1 MRGIWWRH
9 GVSSHDDIAQET
21 RHTDHIAGSP
31 VSGWAS
37 GAGSKPGRRRLGRRL
52 GSVLLLLPLLLG
64 AVGAPGAAPSAHGD
78 ELSEARAR
86 QARLKKD
93 VAAQRAAVA
102 RLQRLQAGLSA
113 DIQDTAGQIRGLNA
127 DVGALSTRITKITAQ
142 IADVQADY
150 DSLVRQLS
158 GLDAELVDLQT
169 REAAKRAELAERKAL
184 LAERVRSAYDSDR
197 TSLLESF
204 LSGGTF
210 TDLLAE
216 MSYFI
221 DVGEQDKALAMRI
234 ATDQE
239 TLAEIHQTV
248 ADTRTETNELR
259 QETAAQ
265 KRDLDRNRLSLNATQ
280 KKLAELE
287 KKTRVELA
295 KQKAAFATVAKNN
308 TAARNALAK
317 AEAAQKRLQSR
328 IADLIRRRSAQ
339 GRIPSVYN
347 GALRWPMGGTVTQGF
362 GCTGFSWE
370 PRVGRCSHFHRGID
384 VVASA
389 GTPVRASGAGIVVY
403 IGWNYADGSDPAWI
417 VVIAHSAALSTWYAH
432 MLPLHPNG
440 IRAGS
445 KVKAGQIIGYE
456 GNTGHSTGAHLHWAV
471 MYRGSFSNPRL
482 FL

>member
-1 MRGIWWRH
+1 M
-9 GVSSHDDIAQET
+9 
-21 RHTDHIAGSP
+21 RHTDHTAESP

-37 GAGSKPGRRRLGRRL
+37 GAGSKARRGRLGRRL

-64 AVGAPGAAPSAHGD
+64 SIGAPGVAPSAHGD

-86 QARLKKD
+86 QARLRKD
-93 VAAQRAAVA
+93 VAEQRAQVA

-113 DIQDTAGQIRGLNA
+113 NIQETASEIRELNA
-127 DVGALSTRITKITAQ
+127 DSGALSKKIIKITAQ
-142 IADVQADY
+142 IAVVQSDY
-150 DSLVRQLS
+150 DALVYQVGL
-158 GLDAELVDLQT
+158 LDAELVDLQT

-184 LAERVRSAYDSDR
+184 LAERVRSAYDTDR

-210 TDLLAE
+210 TDVLAE
-216 MSYFI
+216 MSYFV
-221 DVGEQDKALAMRI
+221 DVGEQDKALAQKI
-234 ATDQE
+234 AADQE

-265 KRDLDRNRLSLNATQ
+265 KRDLDRSRTNLQAAK
-280 KKLAELE
+280 KKLEALE
-287 KKTRVELA
+287 KKTRAELA
-295 KQKAAFATVAKNN
+295 KQKATFE
-308 TAARNALAK
+308 AASRTKAEARKALAK

-347 GALRWPMGGTVTQGF
+347 GSLRWPMHGTVTQGF
-362 GCTGFSWE
+362 GCTGFGWE
-370 PRVGRCSHFHRGID
+370 PRVGRCAHFHRGID
-384 VVASA
+384 IVAQYGSA
-389 GTPVRASGAGIVVY
+389 VRASAPGTVVY
-403 IGWNYADGSDPAWI
+403 VGWNYADGYDPAWI
-417 VVIAHSAALSTWYAH
+417 VVIAHSSSLSTWYAH
-432 MLPLHPNG
+432 LRSVRPSG
-440 IRAGS
+440 IRSGA
-445 KVKAGQIIGYE
+445 KVRAGQIIGYE

-471 MYRGSFSNPRL
+471 MYRGSFTNPRL